1 VARKPRQQRR
11 ARRAQDAPADNGQTS
26 PPKPKAAPAP
36 ASSSASA
43 RSQAKRAQVRP
54 TQPVKSQTGSQRTER
69 RRGRF
74 IVESWGEL
82 KKVEWPGRNQ
92 VTQGTVVVI
101 IACAVVGAYL
111 YILDLGFARLVD
123 AII

>member
-11 ARRAQDAPADNGQTS
+11 ARKAQDTPADNGQTS
-26 PPKPKAAPAP
+26 PKPKPKASPAPAP
-36 ASSSASA
+36 SPAA
-43 RSQAKRAQVRP
+43 RDQAKRAQLK
-54 TQPVKSQTGSQRTER
+54 TQPVKSQGGAQRAER

-74 IVESWGEL
+74 IAESWGEL

-111 YILDLGFARLVD
+111 YVLDVFFAELVER
-123 AII
+123 II

>member
-11 ARRAQDAPADNGQTS
+11 ARKAQDAPADNGQSS
-26 PPKPKAAPAP
+26 PKSKPAAPAP
-36 ASSSASA
+36 AGSPAA
-43 RSQAKRAQVRP
+43 RAQARRVSQ
-54 TQPVKSQTGSQRTER
+54 QPIKSQGGSQRAER

-74 IVESWGEL
+74 IAESWGEL

-111 YILDLGFARLVD
+111 YVLDVFFAELVER
-123 AII
+123 II